1 MIRLSKRMGELDLC
15 SRREADRLIR
25 EGKVAVDGQVAA
37 LAEKVPPDLTKEQI
51 SILTTDDTTATNTVT
66 TVVLHKPQGYVSG
79 QAEHGHPPAIRLLS
93 RDRLWES
100 SFTRQENDDAAVLPT
115 SWRGFAPA
123 GRLDRHS
130 TGLLVFS
137 SSGIV
142 AKKLIHHE
150 STVQKEYIVDVEP
163 ADQVTKRERQMDP
176 SFELPKPSL
185 DLKPLLKGGRTLLGS
200 EHRPLLPCVD
210 AEWTEKGRILR
221 MALTEGKKHH
231 IRRVCREILGYHVV
245 QLQRTRI
252 GPIELGDLPE
262 GCWRPMTQR
271 ELDVIIG

>member
-1 MIRLSKRMGELDLC
+1 MSELDLC

-37 LAEKVPPDLTKEQI
+37 IAEKVPFDLSKEQI
-51 SILTTDDTTATNTVT
+51 SVLNNDEGTTNTVT
-66 TVVLHKPQGYVSG
+66 SVVLHKPQGYVSG

-100 SFTRQENDDAAVLPT
+100 SFTNSSAAGAGEAPILPT
-115 SWRGFAPA
+115 SWRGYAPA
-123 GRLDRHS
+123 GRLDLKS

-142 AKKLIHHE
+142 AKKLIHHQ
-150 STVQKEYIVDVEP
+150 SSVPKEYIVDVKP
-163 ADQVTKRERQMDP
+163 ADQVTRRERQMDP
-176 SFELPKPSL
+176 NFELPKPSL
-185 DLKPLLKGGRTLLGS
+185 DLSPLLEGGRILMGS

-210 AEWTEKGRILR
+210 AEWTEEGRTLR
-221 MALTEGKKHH
+221 LVLIEGRKHH
-231 IRRVCREILGYHVV
+231 IRRVCREILGHHVV

-262 GCWRPMTQR
+262 GCWRPLTQN
-271 ELDVIIG
+271 ELDGITR